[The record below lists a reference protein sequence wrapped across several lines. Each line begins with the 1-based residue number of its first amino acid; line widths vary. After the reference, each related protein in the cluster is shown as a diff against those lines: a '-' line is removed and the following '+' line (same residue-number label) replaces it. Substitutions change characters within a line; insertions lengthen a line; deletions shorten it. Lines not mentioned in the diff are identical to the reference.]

1 MGLVM
6 DLVID
11 QYSIYLVNLEPAIGH
26 EIKKTRPCVIIS
38 PDEMNQH
45 ISTVIIAPM
54 TTKSHAYP
62 TRVPLT
68 FKGKKGWI
76 VLDQIR
82 TVDKRRVIKK
92 VGKIS
97 PNKIAE
103 IKNVINEMLVE

>member
-1 MGLVM
+1 M
-6 DLVID
+6 DLVME
-11 QYSIYLVNLEPAIGH
+11 QYSICLVNLEPTIGH

-45 ISTVIIAPM
+45 ISTIIIAPM

-68 FKGKKGWI
+68 FQGKKSWV

-82 TVDKRRVIKK
+82 TVDKRRAIKK
-92 VGKIS
+92 LGKIS

-103 IKNVINEMLVE
+103 VKNVINEMLVE

>member
-1 MGLVM
+1 M
-6 DLVID
+6 
-11 QYSIYLVNLEPAIGH
+11 GH
-26 EIKKTRPCVIIS
+26 EIKKTRPCVIVS

-45 ISTVIIAPM
+45 ISTIIIAPM

-62 TRVPLT
+62 TRIPLT

-92 VGKIS
+92 IGKLS

-103 IKNVINEMLVE
+103 IKNIINEMLVE